1 MKNIAIIAATLTLTV
16 SASLAED
23 RPKGPHTPE
32 EVFKELDTNHDGKL
46 SLAEFKANKGNVAYG
61 DREFKNLDK
70 NGDGY
75 LSLEEFSAK
84 HEKGEGKKK

>member
-1 MKNIAIIAATLTLTV
+1 MKNIATIAATLTLVV
-16 SASLAED
+16 STSFAVD
-23 RPKGPHTPE
+23 RPKGPRSPE

-46 SLAEFKANKGNVAYG
+46 SPAEYKANKGNVAYG

-70 NGDGY
+70 NNDGF
-75 LSLEEFSAK
+75 LTLEEFSAK